1 MSLPGIVKVS
11 SLNNWFTTEVQHMMH
26 GFGDC
31 KKPLHDSAFL
41 VQDLVHKQMA
51 NLLQQA
57 AEVAS
62 TRTSRFIGIED
73 IVFLM
78 RKDKIKLRRLLRY
91 MKVKDTKALALRS
104 AGLEEEE
111 NQEASEKP
119 PPAGSVPM
127 YKRRKVCYD
136 FLSSIDQT
144 GELIALFDDEGFDEI
159 KHERMVR
166 AELQSRNLDTK
177 QYAEFCE
184 ARQSGFSRK
193 YKFQRFKEWLMAGV
207 NVDIKPNP
215 HALEVISYL
224 AYETVAEIVD
234 LALIVKQDMRAT
246 VSDPMQ
252 KTLPQLCHN
261 YHDAENLVKSAVGG
275 LGSPSGQQS
284 PPSTPSTPSIQASTA
299 APPLLTNQTSV
310 SSNKSKSKKR
320 RKSGQTSN
328 IESQGDKVIHPSDI
342 QEALRRY
349 GQSIGPFASTTK
361 VNTMVSPKQNLLCL

>member
-224 AYETVAEIVD
+224 AYETVAE
-234 LALIVKQDMRAT
+234 
-246 VSDPMQ
+246 
-252 KTLPQLCHN
+252 
-261 YHDAENLVKSAVGG
+261 
-275 LGSPSGQQS
+275 QQS